1 MSKSEFITGF
11 RIDLEKK
18 QINPA
23 RIEIAAGRIKS
34 IVPAD
39 AKDCQQYILP
49 GFLDAHVHIESSLM
63 IPSEFARM
71 AVVHGTVGT
80 ISDPHEIA
88 NVMGVFGV
96 EYMLRNAA
104 KVPFHFH
111 FGAPSCVPATEFE
124 TAGDQIDAK
133 GVDYLMQRDDIWYLA
148 EVMNF
153 PGVLAGDE
161 ELLKKIDS
169 ARKLGK
175 PVDGHAPGLRGKEAA
190 AYAAAGI
197 TTDHECFTL
206 PEALDKIEAGM
217 KIQIREGSAARNFD
231 ALHTLLTT
239 HPDKVM
245 FCSDD
250 KHPDSLLEGHIN
262 LLVLRALQL
271 GHDLF
276 DVLNAASKN
285 IRDHYNLP
293 VGMLQEGDR
302 ADFIVINNTIDFEI
316 LATYINGIKV
326 AGNGKT
332 LIHSVAEEAENRF
345 NKREV
350 GLEEFFVPAAAGK
363 VKVIEAL
370 DGQLITNCI
379 SESPLVDER
388 GNCVSDTKRDILKLA
403 VVNRYR
409 QAPPAL
415 AFIKNL
421 GLKKGAIASSV
432 AHDSHNIVV
441 AGCND
446 EDMRRAVEL
455 LMKTSGGLCAVC
467 GEEDHVLPL
476 PVAGLMSTSDA
487 WEICETYYSTRSIRE
502 AKSWKPVGRLY
513 ETLVFMAL
521 LVIPSIKTIN
531 RGLFDGDR
539 FCFTDLSES

>member
-1 MSKSEFITGF
+1 MSKSEFINGF
-11 RIDLEKK
+11 RIDLVKR
-18 QINPA
+18 QINPS
-23 RIEIAAGRIKS
+23 RIEIAEGRIKS

-39 AKDCQQYILP
+39 AKDCQHYILP

-71 AVVHGTVGT
+71 AVIHGTVGT

-96 EYMLRNAA
+96 EYMLRNAE

-124 TAGDQIDAK
+124 TAGDRIDSK
-133 GVDYLMQRDDIWYLA
+133 GVDYLMKRDDIWYLA

-153 PGVLAGDE
+153 PGVLAGDD
-161 ELLKKIDS
+161 ELLKKIES
-169 ARKLGK
+169 AKKARK
-175 PVDGHAPGLRGKEAA
+175 PVDGHAPGLRGKDAA

-206 PEALDKIEAGM
+206 PEALDKIDAGM

-262 LLVLRALQL
+262 LLVLRALKL

-293 VGMLQEGDR
+293 VGMLQPGDR
-302 ADFIVINNTIDFEI
+302 ADFIIVNNTIDFEV
-316 LATYINGIKV
+316 LATYVNGIKV
-326 AGNGKT
+326 AENGKT

-345 NKREV
+345 HQRNV
-350 GLEEFFVPAAAGK
+350 ALEEFFIPAVAEK

-379 SESPLVDER
+379 SESPLVDET
-388 GNCVSDTKRDILKLA
+388 GNCVSDTERDILKLA
-403 VVNRYR
+403 VVNRYKE
-409 QAPPAL
+409 APPAL
-415 AFIKNL
+415 AFINSL

-446 EDMRRAVEL
+446 EDMQRAVQL

-467 GEEDHVLPL
+467 GDEDHVLPL

-487 WEICETYYSTRSIRE
+487 WEICETYTALDQYVKHSLGSPLR
-502 AKSWKPVGRLY
+502 APFM
-513 ETLVFMAL
+513 TLSFMAL
-521 LVIPSIKTIN
+521 LVIPSIKLSD

-539 FCFTDLSES
+539 FCFTDLFES